1 MKRKLLYVGSMVTG
15 TAICVLGAV
24 GGMSEG
30 SPAVIGQAVVRF
42 TRTAFT
48 VCFMQRLNP
57 RICTIISFQ
66 LSCRVQGN
74 QTGLL
79 FISCQEF
86 LRVHFE
92 RLAICIFI
100 FIVWVF
106 FQLFNLA

>member
-1 MKRKLLYVGSMVTG
+1 MVTG

-24 GGMSEG
+24 NGMSEG

-57 RICTIISFQ
+57 RICAIISFQ

-74 QTGLL
+74 QTGHL

-86 LRVHFE
+86 LRVHSE
-92 RLAICIFI
+92 RLAICIFL